1 MTPDRD
7 GDPAHARHDFGA
19 ALDGAAL
26 DAAALD
32 GGGPVVVAS
41 GRSEHVG
48 ARPLRQRNAAPRV
61 ARLRDGETVRIPPA
75 RCVHV
80 FVTRGAVIIDVS
92 GVDRAHAPAAATA
105 TARVSAASEVA
116 ADGDAVAPHEAVL
129 DGGTGLSAGDAV
141 RRAGAGAGA
150 QRLTATPG
158 GAEVLRWEMHATLGE
173 P

>member
-61 ARLRDGETVRIPPA
+61 ARLRDGETVRVPPA
-75 RCVHV
+75 RWVHV

-141 RRAGAGAGA
+141 RRAGAGA